1 MEMGKRIRELRQAR
15 GMSQEELGKIVGV
28 RRAAVN
34 KWETGETKNLKRDT
48 IEKLSKFFGVS
59 PS

>member
-1 MEMGKRIRELRQAR
+1 MEMGKRIRELRQAG

-34 KWETGETKNLKRDT
+34 KWETGENDAMML
-48 IEKLSKFFGVS
+48 
-59 PS
+59 